1 MTNYAVEARGLG
13 VHKGHRQVLHDIAM
27 TVAPGE
33 IVGLL
38 GPSGSGKTTLIRSI
52 AGLQKIG
59 TGSIR
64 VLDSPAGSRGLR
76 SRVGYVTQAP
86 SVYEDLTIAQN
97 LAYFARILGTGT
109 KDIDRVLQTTQLV
122 DHRHQLVRLLS
133 GGQRNR
139 VSLAAALIGEPAL
152 LLLDEPTVGLDP
164 LLREELWDL
173 FAELAARGT
182 ALLVSSHVMDEA
194 ARCDRLVLLRDGG
207 VLADGT
213 LADLRART
221 GAADAEG
228 VFLTLVCGRAG
239 ETQGAGAPR

>member
-1 MTNYAVEARGLG
+1 MMNYAVEVRGLG
-13 VHKGHRQVLHDIAM
+13 VRKGHHEVLRDVSM
-27 TVAPGE
+27 TVGRGE

-64 VLDSPAGSRGLR
+64 VLDSPAGSQSLR

-97 LAYFARILGTGT
+97 LTYFARILGTG
-109 KDIDRVLQTTQLV
+109 KEDIERVLQTTQLAEYR
-122 DHRHQLVRLLS
+122 HRLVRLLS

-164 LLREELWDL
+164 LLRVELWDL

-194 ARCDRLVLLRDGG
+194 ARCDRLVLLRGG
-207 VLADGT
+207 AVLADGT
-213 LADLRART
+213 LAELRAST
-221 GAADAEG
+221 GADDAEG
-228 VFLTLVCGRAG
+228 VFLALVRGKAG
-239 ETQGAGAPR
+239 DSETADVQR